1 MTSTPLCEFVG
12 LLVSPTGVINNL
24 TQVAKPNRMAAKK
37 GEKRKKREKKDKRN
51 NLLILQQMVGL
62 Y

>member
-24 TQVAKPNRMAAKK
+24 TQIAKPNRMAAKK
-37 GEKRKKREKKDKRN
+37 RRKKEEKREKS
-51 NLLILQQMVGL
+51 QEG
-62 Y
+62 

>member
-24 TQVAKPNRMAAKK
+24 TLSSQAKQDGGKK
-37 GEKRKKREKKDKRN
+37 RRKKEEKRERRQE
-51 NLLILQQMVGL
+51 G
-62 Y
+62 